1 MQIVLFFYYSSQKLR
16 PFMQGVI
23 KNVKEHSDAITLA
36 LHFGATISSLNVL

>member
-1 MQIVLFFYYSSQKLR
+1 
-16 PFMQGVI
+16 MQGVI